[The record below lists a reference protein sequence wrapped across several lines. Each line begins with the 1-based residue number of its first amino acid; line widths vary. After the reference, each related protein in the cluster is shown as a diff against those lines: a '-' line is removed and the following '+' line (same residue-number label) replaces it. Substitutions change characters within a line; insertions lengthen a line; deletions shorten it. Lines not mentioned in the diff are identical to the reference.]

1 MKLKEYK
8 SIGESV
14 YSEQLE
20 NGLMIKVIPKRGFN
34 KRYAFFATD
43 YGGADRRFQLAGQ
56 WKDTPEG
63 VAHFLEHKMFDTKDG
78 NALTRLSE
86 NGASPNAFTSADMTA
101 YHFEST
107 DHFDENLKILLD
119 FVSVPYFTDESVR
132 KEQGIIGQEIRMTE
146 DDPEYNVYYNLMKS
160 LYRTNPIRDSVAGT
174 IDSIAEI
181 TATTLYDCHRVFY
194 HPSNMVLCVAGDVDP
209 ATIVSAAREILPKNP
224 GEVPERDYGEAES
237 LFPERGKFETSMEVS
252 QTLFLAGCKALLK
265 EDGPSQLRQELTGEM
280 ALALLMGRSSP
291 LFIRLYG
298 DGLINNT
305 FSYDFESAAGA
316 AYVLFGGESK
326 DPDAVCAEIQKEA
339 ASVAAGGPDQQLFA
353 RLKKAFLGKKLR
365 ELNAFDAVCYG
376 HARGY
381 FRGYDVYE
389 SLGFL
394 NSITAEDVRSF
405 VQENITGEKMA
416 VSVVQPVSK
425 DEGKVR

>member
-1 MKLKEYK
+1 MKRKEYK
-8 SIGESV
+8 NIGESV

-20 NGLMIKVIPKRGFN
+20 NGLMIKVIEKSGFN

-78 NALTRLSE
+78 NALTKLSE

-107 DHFDENLKILLD
+107 DHFYENLKILLS

-146 DDPEYNVYYNLMKS
+146 DDPEYNVYYHLMKS
-160 LYRTNPIRDSVAGT
+160 LYRSNPIRDSVAGT
-174 IDSIAEI
+174 IESIAKI
-181 TATTLYDCHRVFY
+181 TADTLYDCHRVFY
-194 HPSNMVLCVAGDVDP
+194 HPANMVLCVTGDVNP
-209 ATIVSAAREILPKNP
+209 AAIISAAREILPKGR
-224 GEVPERDYGEAES
+224 GEVPKRDYGEAES
-237 LFPERGKFETSMEVS
+237 LFPERQKYKTSMEVS
-252 QTLFLAGCKALLK
+252 QTLFMAGCKVPLK
-265 EDGPSQLRQELTGEM
+265 TDGPDQLRQELVGEM
-280 ALALLMGRSSP
+280 SLAFLIGRSSP

-298 DGLINNT
+298 EGLLNNT
-305 FSYDFESAAGA
+305 FSYAFESAAGA
-316 AYVLFGGESK
+316 AYVMFGGESR
-326 DPDAVCAEIQKEA
+326 DPDAVCAEIQREA
-339 ASVAAGGPDQQLFA
+339 ATVAANGPDLQFFS
-353 RLKKAFLGKKLR
+353 RLKKSFFGKKLR
-365 ELNAFDAVCYG
+365 ELNAFDVVCYN

-389 SLGFL
+389 SPSLL
-394 NSITAEDVRSF
+394 NNITAEDIRSF
-405 VQENITGEKMA
+405 MRENITGAKMA

-425 DEGKVR
+425 DQGKDR

>member
-1 MKLKEYK
+1 
-8 SIGESV
+8 
-14 YSEQLE
+14 
-20 NGLMIKVIPKRGFN
+20 
-34 KRYAFFATD
+34 
-43 YGGADRRFQLAGQ
+43 
-56 WKDTPEG
+56 
-63 VAHFLEHKMFDTKDG
+63 MFDTKDG

-160 LYRTNPIRDSVAGT
+160 LYRTNPIRDSVAGRL
-174 IDSIAEI
+174 
-181 TATTLYDCHRVFY
+181 TASRKSRPRPCMTVTGLLSSVQYGAVR
-194 HPSNMVLCVAGDVDP
+194 GRDVDP

-291 LFIRLYG
+291 FSSAVRRWPHQQYVFLRL
-298 DGLINNT
+298 
-305 FSYDFESAAGA
+305 
-316 AYVLFGGESK
+316 
-326 DPDAVCAEIQKEA
+326 
-339 ASVAAGGPDQQLFA
+339 
-353 RLKKAFLGKKLR
+353 
-365 ELNAFDAVCYG
+365 
-376 HARGY
+376 
-381 FRGYDVYE
+381 
-389 SLGFL
+389 
-394 NSITAEDVRSF
+394 
-405 VQENITGEKMA
+405 
-416 VSVVQPVSK
+416 
-425 DEGKVR
+425 